1 MSNIPNFNRN
11 LTNPSSTYNRGA
23 DTQQQ
28 DAIIEPVEVGL
39 LTIDTAILKF
49 LQEKIAPTVM
59 QGDKII
65 KIPIVYGNPERWKAI
80 QKDGVIRDQN
90 GKIHLPII
98 MIRRVSMRKN
108 TLNSPINKYQR
119 YLFKIG
125 WNSRNV
131 YDKFAVL
138 NKMMPSEA
146 YHSTTI
152 PDYYD
157 ISYEVMVWT
166 EYMEQ
171 MNKVIET
178 ISFEEG
184 EYWGE
189 DNGYRFIT
197 KIGQYEQ
204 MGDMPMDDDR
214 VIRNKFTIDIKAY
227 ILPKASL
234 NREGKKQV
242 TTRTV
247 YGPKRV
253 VFDTEIVTSIDEKK

>member
-1 MSNIPNFNRN
+1 MSNIPNFNRD
-11 LTNPSSTYNRGA
+11 LSNPSSTYNRGA

-28 DAIIEPVEVGL
+28 DKIVEPVEVNL

-59 QGDKII
+59 QGDKMIKVPII
-65 KIPIVYGNPERWKAI
+65 YGNPERWKAI
-80 QKDGVIRDQN
+80 QKDGVFRDQN
-90 GKIHLPII
+90 GKIHLPIM
-98 MIRRVSMRKN
+98 MIRRMSMKKN
-108 TLNSPINKYQR
+108 SLNSPVNKYQQ

-131 YDKFAVL
+131 YDRFAVL
-138 NKMMPSEA
+138 NKMIPSDV
-146 YHSTTI
+146 YHSSVV

-171 MNKVIET
+171 MNKIIES

-189 DNGYRFIT
+189 ETGYRFIT
-197 KIGQYEQ
+197 KISQYDQ
-204 MGDMPMDDDR
+204 TTDMPMDDDR
-214 VIRNKFTIDIKAY
+214 IIRNKFNIDIKAY

-253 VFDTEIVTSIDEKK
+253 VFDAEVVTDLRMKK